1 MFIHYLKVGGSN
13 SEIVSI
19 FHGILLKKITR
30 KLGDVLK
37 TCNSIDLKGLNDLT
51 IYINDTVQ
59 CSPSNKM
66 TMCGFYLYI
75 LFVKI
80 VGKIS

>member
-30 KLGDVLK
+30 KLGDVL
-37 TCNSIDLKGLNDLT
+37 NSIDLKGLNDLT